1 MNLSES
7 ITQMRV
13 ALDTAEAEIK
23 SLEGGRKAASARA
36 RKSLQS
42 IKGEAHTLRKAITT
56 HTKGMPIKSRSKAEP
71 VVHSPTAAA
80 VLAEELETKE
90 PDEPKAEPKPKR
102 KPRAKK
108 A

>member
-42 IKGEAHTLRKAITT
+42 IKGEAHTLRKAITS
-56 HTKGMPIKSRSKAEP
+56 HTKGMPVKSRTKAEP

-80 VLAEELETKE
+80 VLAEELEAE
-90 PDEPKAEPKPKR
+90 EPKAEEPKAKR
-102 KPRAKK
+102 KPRKSKK

>member
-56 HTKGMPIKSRSKAEP
+56 HTKQMPVKSRSKAE
-71 VVHSPTAAA
+71 VHSPTAAA

-90 PDEPKAEPKPKR
+90 PEEPKAEPKPKR

>member
-13 ALDTAEAEIK
+13 ALDNAETEIK

-42 IKGEAHTLRKAITT
+42 IKSDAHTLRKAITATTKAMPVKKREKQVEVVCPT
-56 HTKGMPIKSRSKAEP
+56 HAAEP
-71 VVHSPTAAA
+71 
-80 VLAEELETKE
+80 EEEKSEKKT
-90 PDEPKAEPKPKR
+90 R
-102 KPRAKK
+102 KPRKK
-108 A
+108 KET